1 MVQGIIIFIV
11 GVVAGFL
18 VAWGW
23 YKRKMK
29 EGEGEV
35 KRTQKEAEKER
46 EMFGGFDEYN
56 EKMARVKKERKDKI
70 VLELEKARRVRAGEV
85 ADLLDI
91 SKVTAFRYL
100 EELQQEGVIEQVGK
114 TGRDVEYNIR
124 QK

>member
-1 MVQGIIIFIV
+1 
-11 GVVAGFL
+11 
-18 VAWGW
+18 
-23 YKRKMK
+23 
-29 EGEGEV
+29 
-35 KRTQKEAEKER
+35 
-46 EMFGGFDEYN
+46 
-56 EKMARVKKERKDKI
+56 
-70 VLELEKARRVRAGEV
+70 V